1 MLVIEAGLSET
12 MPQHSGVSAKAA
24 TSTTCF
30 LLTLTPPTRKLF
42 EHLELFSLAKAGL
55 TVLEQLAATR
65 PPTDVEVMWFKGWLD
80 TLLLPEKLS
89 YEDCEKYRYQ

>member
-1 MLVIEAGLSET
+1 MLVIEADLSET
-12 MPQHSGVSAKAA
+12 MAQLRRDALWWFCQSG
-24 TSTTCF
+24 
-30 LLTLTPPTRKLF
+30 

-65 PPTDVEVMWFKGWLD
+65 LPTDAEVMWFKGWLD